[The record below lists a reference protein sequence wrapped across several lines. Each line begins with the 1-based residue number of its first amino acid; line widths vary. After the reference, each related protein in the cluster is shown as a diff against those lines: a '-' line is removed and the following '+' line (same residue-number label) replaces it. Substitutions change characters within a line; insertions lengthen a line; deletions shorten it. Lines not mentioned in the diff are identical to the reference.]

1 MNIFAWL
8 RRKVRDTVIGGVADA
23 MTELLAVDGA
33 PEEIEAVIEGRVV
46 VQAERN
52 GTARQL
58 ARREK

>member
-33 PEEIEAVIEGRVV
+33 PEEIEAVIEGRMA
-46 VQAERN
+46 QERN
-52 GTARQL
+52 GRQL
-58 ARREK
+58 ARRKE